1 MFGIFLKNNKEHIGN
16 IKLGPANFVHKYAS
30 ISYFIGNKNYF
41 KKGYGAMAIAEVIK
55 IAKKKGLKKL
65 QAGLYEINYASKKAL
80 EKNKFKLE
88 GILKSQILF
97 NNKRYKSYWYGLI
110 L

>member
-1 MFGIFLKNNKEHIGN
+1 MIIPVKCFTCGSLVSEKWTPFISEITERKNLSKE
-16 IKLGPANFVHKYAS
+16 KV
-30 ISYFIGNKNYF
+30 
-41 KKGYGAMAIAEVIK
+41 
-55 IAKKKGLKKL
+55 LKKL